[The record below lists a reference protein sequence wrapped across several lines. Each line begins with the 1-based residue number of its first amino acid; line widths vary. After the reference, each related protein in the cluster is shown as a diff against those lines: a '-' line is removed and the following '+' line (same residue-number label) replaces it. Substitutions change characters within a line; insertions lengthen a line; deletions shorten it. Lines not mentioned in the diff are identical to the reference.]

1 MSKPGGVQGL
11 ILDKIGEKTLGI
23 KKESL
28 IKLSAEDE
36 KLESIKLNMKLSDA
50 EFSFLKEFR

>member
-1 MSKPGGVQGL
+1 MTKPGGVQGF
-11 ILDKIGEKTLGI
+11 ILDKIGEKTLGV